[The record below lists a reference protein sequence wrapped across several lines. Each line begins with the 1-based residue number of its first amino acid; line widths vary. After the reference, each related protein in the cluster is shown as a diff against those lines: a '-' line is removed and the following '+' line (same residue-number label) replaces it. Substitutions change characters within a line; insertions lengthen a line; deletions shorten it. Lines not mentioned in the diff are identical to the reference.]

1 MAVIYPEDCCDHC
14 HYSTTVGN
22 DVDDGGDSN
31 NTSCTAPSDNSCH
44 RSVAKIAASPLLAS
58 KLRRMK
64 RKLLLEFVNQEQQI
78 QNTATSSKSDSRLE
92 VDEARVQLLAQLRS
106 RGKRHGRYNTHDSS
120 VSPTSSPTSIP
131 TLLRLSSSSTSSTA
145 FSSSSF
151 SSSSASPMVRDD
163 KIVTSSTSQVNQDFN
178 NAGSTSSQSRHF
190 TTSRVSMKTRKQ
202 QRMKRKMMVEY
213 SKGTEGTNR
222 LNAMFYAL

>member
-22 DVDDGGDSN
+22 DVDDDGDRN
-31 NTSCTAPSDNSCH
+31 NTSCTTTSACH
-44 RSVAKIAASPLLAS
+44 GSVGKIGKSPLLAS

-78 QNTATSSKSDSRLE
+78 QSTTTNNKNGSRPE
-92 VDEARVQLLAQLRS
+92 VDEAREQLFAQLRN
-106 RGKRHGRYNTHDSS
+106 RGKHNGENNNHDSS
-120 VSPTSSPTSIP
+120 FSPSSSSTRIP
-131 TLLRLSSSSTSSTA
+131 TLLRLSSSSTSSSA
-145 FSSSSF
+145 FSSSSL

-163 KIVTSSTSQVNQDFN
+163 KVVTSSASQANQDFK
-178 NAGSTSSQSRHF
+178 NADTTSSKSRHF
-190 TTSRVSMKTRKQ
+190 TSRVSMETRKQ

-213 SKGTEGTNR
+213 SKATEGTNR
-222 LNAMFYAL
+222 LNAMFYALWI